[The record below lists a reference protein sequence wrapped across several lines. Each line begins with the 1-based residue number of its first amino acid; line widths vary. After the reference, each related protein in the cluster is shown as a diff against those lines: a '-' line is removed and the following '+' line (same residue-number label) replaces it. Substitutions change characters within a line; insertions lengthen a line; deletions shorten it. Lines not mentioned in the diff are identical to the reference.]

1 MAGKRIYLS
10 PPHMTGNEKKYINEA
25 FESNWVAPLGPNV
38 DRFEKELASY
48 VGLEDAVAVS
58 SGTAAIHLSLVLLGI
73 KPEDKV
79 FCSTLTFVAT
89 ANPIIYMGATPVFID
104 SEPETWNISPQ
115 ALLRALR
122 EAEKN
127 NALPKAVIVVNLYGQ
142 SAKMKEIMEIC
153 ENYNIPVIEDSAE
166 SLGSSYLGKK
176 SGTFGKFGIYSFNG
190 NKIITTSGGG
200 MLVSKDIDALKEAR
214 NLAAQARD
222 PVPYYLHSK
231 IGYNYRMSNIL
242 AGIGRAQLANL
253 DQRIEEKRDVFNRY
267 KDELSNIEGIDFL
280 PELQN
285 TISNRWL
292 TVAAINKE
300 KLKIQPAQIIEAL
313 EEENIEARHI
323 WKPLHTQPIFKG
335 YEYYTHSE
343 GCSVSE
349 KLFDCGICLPSG
361 SCMTVSEQDRVI
373 DILKLKLK

>member
-176 SGTFGKFGIYSFNG
+176 AGPLGNLESTLLTGI
-190 NKIITTSGGG
+190 K
-200 MLVSKDIDALKEAR
+200 
-214 NLAAQARD
+214 
-222 PVPYYLHSK
+222 
-231 IGYNYRMSNIL
+231 
-242 AGIGRAQLANL
+242 
-253 DQRIEEKRDVFNRY
+253 
-267 KDELSNIEGIDFL
+267 
-280 PELQN
+280 
-285 TISNRWL
+285 
-292 TVAAINKE
+292 
-300 KLKIQPAQIIEAL
+300 
-313 EEENIEARHI
+313 
-323 WKPLHTQPIFKG
+323 
-335 YEYYTHSE
+335 
-343 GCSVSE
+343 
-349 KLFDCGICLPSG
+349 
-361 SCMTVSEQDRVI
+361 
-373 DILKLKLK
+373 